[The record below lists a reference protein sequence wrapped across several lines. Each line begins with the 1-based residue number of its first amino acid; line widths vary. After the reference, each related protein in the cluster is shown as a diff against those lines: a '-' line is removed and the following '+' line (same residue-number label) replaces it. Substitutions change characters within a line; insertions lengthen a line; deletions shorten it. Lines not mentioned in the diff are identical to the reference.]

1 MKSDRLQGLD
11 FRGDNVSFVDN
22 DINFDLQ
29 LERFGVD
36 MEALKHVPIHR
47 VFRAW
52 VEDWEEEARKRDD
65 PVCEAKLLAKYKGV
79 VFRDPDNNN
88 CAFKVWEY
96 YLEFRKGRGGG

>member
-11 FRGDNVSFVDN
+11 VRVNNVSFRDD

-36 MEALKHVPIHR
+36 MEALKHVPIRR

-52 VEDWEEEARKRDD
+52 VEDWEEEARKRNDC
-65 PVCEAKLLAKYKGV
+65 VCEAKLLAK
-79 VFRDPDNNN
+79 
-88 CAFKVWEY
+88 
-96 YLEFRKGRGGG
+96 